1 MMARLTDEQWA
12 CVRADYEANGLTYT
26 ELESKYGINK
36 SNISRRAAKE
46 SWNQDETQQ
55 LISASVCNEKEKIL
69 LTQQTQQLTQQTQ
82 QTMAMQVYD
91 RLRFEVQNND
101 DMAAVRDRVMEMLP
115 IIETPQQAKQIM
127 ETLRIQRESILGKQ
141 PDTAIQV
148 NNNVSTISDKDEFRQ
163 VALEVLQMV

>member
-1 MMARLTDEQWA
+1 ME
-12 CVRADYEANGLTYT
+12 
-26 ELESKYGINK
+26 
-36 SNISRRAAKE
+36 
-46 SWNQDETQQ
+46 
-55 LISASVCNEKEKIL
+55 
-69 LTQQTQQLTQQTQ
+69 
-82 QTMAMQVYD
+82 VYD
-91 RLRFEVQNND
+91 KLRFEVQNNK

-115 IIETPQQAKQIM
+115 LIDSPQQAKQIM

>member
-1 MMARLTDEQWA
+1 
-12 CVRADYEANGLTYT
+12 
-26 ELESKYGINK
+26 
-36 SNISRRAAKE
+36 
-46 SWNQDETQQ
+46 
-55 LISASVCNEKEKIL
+55 
-69 LTQQTQQLTQQTQ
+69 
-82 QTMAMQVYD
+82 MQVYD
-91 RLRFEVQNND
+91 NLRFEVQNNE

-115 IIETPQQAKQIM
+115 MIDSPLQAKQIM

>member
-1 MMARLTDEQWA
+1 MARLTDEQWA
-12 CVRADYEANGLTYT
+12 CMRADYEVHQLTFT
-26 ELESKYGINK
+26 QLESKYGVNK
-36 SNISRRAAKE
+36 SNISRRAKKE
-46 SWNQDETQQ
+46 NWNQDETQR

-69 LTQQTQQLTQQTQ
+69 LTQQTQQLMQQTQ
-82 QTMAMQVYD
+82 QAFAMEVYD
-91 RLRFEVQNND
+91 KLRFEVQNNE

-115 IIETPQQAKQIM
+115 LIDSPQQAKQIM

-141 PDTAIQV
+141 PDTAVQI

>member
-1 MMARLTDEQWA
+1 MMARLTDEQWS
-12 CVRADYEANGLTYT
+12 CMRADHEVHQLTFT
-26 ELESKYGINK
+26 QLESKYGVNK
-36 SNISRRAAKE
+36 SNISRRAKKE
-46 SWNQDETQQ
+46 NWNQDETQQ

-69 LTQQTQQLTQQTQ
+69 LTQQTQQLPQQTQ
-82 QTMAMQVYD
+82 QALAMEVYD
-91 RLRFEVQNND
+91 KLRFEVQNNE

-115 IIETPQQAKQIM
+115 LIDSPQQAKQIM

>member
-1 MMARLTDEQWA
+1 MARLTDEQWA
-12 CVRADYEANGLTYT
+12 CVRADYEANGLSYT

-36 SNISRRAAKE
+36 SNISRRATKE
-46 SWNQDETQQ
+46 GWNQDETQQ

-82 QTMAMQVYD
+82 QAVVMQVYD
-91 RLRFEVQNND
+91 NLRFEVQNNE

-115 IIETPQQAKQIM
+115 MIDSPLQAKQIM

-141 PDTAIQV
+141 PDTAIQI
-148 NNNVSTISDKDEFRQ
+148 NNGVESNNLTVEFID
-163 VALEVLQMV
+163 VD

>member
-36 SNISRRAAKE
+36 SNISRRATKE
-46 SWNQDETQQ
+46 GWNQDETQQ

-82 QTMAMQVYD
+82 QAVTMQVYD
-91 RLRFEVQNND
+91 KLRFEVQNNE

-115 IIETPQQAKQIM
+115 LIDSPQQAKQIM

-141 PDTAIQV
+141 PDTAIQINNGVESNNLTVEFIDV
-148 NNNVSTISDKDEFRQ
+148 N
-163 VALEVLQMV
+163 